1 MKHKTVADVYTDYY
15 LNQAGS
21 GFGNVYAS
29 GVYQKG
35 HGVGSFLG
43 GLFRCVFPLLRSGSS
58 AIGSEILKSGANIIS
73 DISKSE
79 SPEVAFKKRGKEAIN
94 NLSNL
99 MGEKMFGSGYKTN
112 VSRKRPQSS
121 AGTRGGKK
129 AKKTTTTKKAKSKS
143 KTTKKKNTKGASKS
157 KSKSKNTKK
166 SQKKS
171 KAKGKSELLF
181 DIFS

>member
-29 GVYQKG
+29 GVYQRG
-35 HGVGSFLG
+35 HGIGSFLG

-99 MGEKMFGSGYKTN
+99 MGDKMFGSGYKTS
-112 VSRKRPQSS
+112 VARKRPQSS
-121 AGTRGGKK
+121 AGSRGGKK
-129 AKKTTTTKKAKSKS
+129 AKKTTTKAKTKS
-143 KTTKKKNTKGASKS
+143 KTTKKKKNTKGASKS
-157 KSKSKNTKK
+157 KSKSKNIKK
-166 SQKKS
+166 KQKKS
-171 KAKGKSELLF
+171 KPKGKSELLF

>member
-35 HGVGSFLG
+35 HGIGSFLG
-43 GLFRCVFPLLRSGSS
+43 GLFRCVFPLLKSGSS

-73 DISKSE
+73 DIGKSE

-94 NLSNL
+94 NLGNL
-99 MGEKMFGSGYKTN
+99 MGEKMFGNGYKPAG
-112 VSRKRPQSS
+112 SLKRAQSTS
-121 AGTRGGKK
+121 GSRGGKK
-129 AKKTTTTKKAKSKS
+129 AKKTATKKTAKKAGKKAAKKS
-143 KTTKKKNTKGASKS
+143 TKKTTKKKPQTKGVKS
-157 KSKSKNTKK
+157 KSKKPK
-166 SQKKS
+166 S
-171 KAKGKSELLF
+171 KGKSQLLF
-181 DIFS
+181 DIFA